1 MPERDENFPVQE
13 KAEVATEKQDN
24 IEKMEEEEE
33 DAGGG
38 GGGGA
43 NKRRGKRKR
52 KIGRMIGE

>member
-33 DAGGG
+33 DAGEREK
-38 GGGGA
+38 
-43 NKRRGKRKR
+43 KRRWKRKR